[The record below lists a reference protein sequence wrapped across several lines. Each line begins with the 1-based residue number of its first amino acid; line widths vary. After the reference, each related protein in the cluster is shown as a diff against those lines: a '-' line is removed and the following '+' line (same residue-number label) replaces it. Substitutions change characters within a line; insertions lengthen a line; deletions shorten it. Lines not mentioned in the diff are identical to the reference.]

1 MPSIKIILRTAKTL
15 KNGEHPVVLRVIHE
29 RDTKFHFTG
38 YSATESQWNDEK
50 KRFYKTHPQSKEM
63 NAYLDKLESRARV
76 IAIKID
82 TSGKLYKCEDIISKL
97 TATSS
102 KENVYEYVAGLV
114 EEFNTAGRFGNAKAY
129 KMLIPFLKTYTR
141 KETLLFSDIDYNL
154 LKKIENTFFSK
165 GYKVNGL
172 SVYLRTL
179 RAVFN
184 RAINEGVIEDAIYP
198 FKKYSIKS
206 EFYKTQKR
214 AIDFI
219 DILKIRDIQ
228 LTERSFIWHC
238 RNYFM
243 FSFYMIGINFIDTA
257 YLKVSDINNNRL
269 AYKRSKTGKAYS
281 IEIPGPAMSIIKL
294 YGIDKKAQDD
304 YIFSII
310 TRKDPMDVRKQIENT
325 RSRYDKNLKKL
336 GKMCE
341 IDMPLSSYVARHSW
355 ATIAKR
361 MNIPIYV
368 ISESLGH
375 DDIKT
380 TQVYLDSLD
389 SNIIDEANKLIIT
402 GGK

>member
-1 MPSIKIILRTAKTL
+1 MASIKIILRPDRSSKD
-15 KNGEHPVVLRVIHE
+15 GEHPVILRVIHQ
-29 RDTKFHFTG
+29 RKPKYFFTG
-38 YSATESQWNDEK
+38 YSATEAQWNEEK
-50 KRFYKTHPQSKEM
+50 KRFYKTHPQAKEM
-63 NAYLDKLESRARV
+63 NAYLDKLENRAKK
-76 IAIKID
+76 IAIGLD
-82 TSGKLYKCEDIISKL
+82 TSGRPYKCEDIISKL
-97 TATSS
+97 SNTKSY
-102 KENVYEYVAGLV
+102 KIIYEYISVLID
-114 EEFNTAGRFGNAKAY
+114 EFNSAGRFGNAKAY
-129 KMLIPFLKTYTR
+129 KMLIPFLKTYTG
-141 KETLLFSDIDYNL
+141 KEILYFSDIDYTL
-154 LKKIENTFFSK
+154 LKKIENTFYSK

-172 SVYLRTL
+172 SVYFRTL

-184 RAINEGVIEDAIYP
+184 RAIKEEVIDEAIYP
-198 FKKYSIKS
+198 FKKYVIKS

-219 DILKIRDIQ
+219 DIIKIRDIE
-228 LTERSFIWHC
+228 LKEKSFIWHC

-281 IEIPGPAMSIIKL
+281 IEIPGPAMNIIKL
-294 YGIDKKAQDD
+294 YGIDKKASED

-310 TRKDPMDVRKQIENT
+310 TRTEPMDVRKQIENT

-389 SNIIDEANKLIIT
+389 SNIIDEANKMIIS
-402 GGK
+402 GGG